1 MSARLFAWYYVTR
14 HSSSH
19 LALLRLLHFYP
30 LSMHV
35 LRTTDSIVPLMP
47 LFVNSHLP
55 HTTLSA
61 MTYLPPSYALRPLP
75 LSFSLGISLII
86 IPPLPLNRAAL
97 YV

>member
-19 LALLRLLHFYP
+19 LAFTSP
-30 LSMHV
+30 ASMHV
-35 LRTTDSIVPLMP
+35 LRTTDSIVPLIT